1 VPETIDIVPYLFKLF
16 ITSAKEHNVIV
27 VVCLFVSNFAQ
38 NLRTDL
44 HEISGKVGNGSV
56 NK

>member
-1 VPETIDIVPYLFKLF
+1 MPETIDIVPYLFKLF
-16 ITSAKEHNVIV
+16 ITSAKEDNVIV